1 VVRKDVL
8 LSTVIITLTPLFRDG
23 YHLLIMSGMEVVKK
37 RSYHYQCHKFN
48 HQHSN
53 KGDHIFQVIKG
64 SSLVVKQA
72 GNSTLNFNHTSFKL
86 TNILYC
92 PYVFASFLFIN
103 QLSLDNDYYFVLTGI
118 DFYVKKNMMGH
129 FLLQRL
135 VEKDY
140 YFDNDSF
147 PVKDQ
152 CRISPYNDNKMLTCL
167 FSISHA
173 ITIPLNNND
182 TYS

>member
-1 VVRKDVL
+1 
-8 LSTVIITLTPLFRDG
+8 
-23 YHLLIMSGMEVVKK
+23 
-37 RSYHYQCHKFN
+37 
-48 HQHSN
+48 
-53 KGDHIFQVIKG
+53 
-64 SSLVVKQA
+64 
-72 GNSTLNFNHTSFKL
+72 
-86 TNILYC
+86 
-92 PYVFASFLFIN
+92 
-103 QLSLDNDYYFVLTGI
+103 
-118 DFYVKKNMMGH
+118 MGH

-152 CRISPYNDNKMLTCL
+152 CRISPYNDNKMLTGL